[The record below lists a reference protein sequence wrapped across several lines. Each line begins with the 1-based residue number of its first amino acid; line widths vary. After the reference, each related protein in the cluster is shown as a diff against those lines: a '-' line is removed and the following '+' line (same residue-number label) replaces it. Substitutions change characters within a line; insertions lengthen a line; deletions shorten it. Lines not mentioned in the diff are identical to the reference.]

1 LSEARRE
8 ETEEKFTL
16 AAFIGW
22 QMGAGGKKTF
32 GQYLKHLLPDE
43 PVQPVK
49 SQKRQDEVL
58 SLMNIKA
65 RKKS

>member
-1 LSEARRE
+1 
-8 ETEEKFTL
+8 
-16 AAFIGW
+16 
-22 QMGAGGKKTF
+22 MGAGGKKTF

-43 PVQPVK
+43 PVQSVKSVK